1 MTLPP
6 SSTPSAST
14 LKALLL
20 TAVATVTLASC
31 NRDKDKA
38 AAPAPAPAATA
49 TVTPAA
55 AGAPFEYKSETPYAT
70 VDLKLPEAVRGQPEL
85 HTRLYAAS
93 VKDLKAFI
101 EGAQADRTEAGG
113 DQGMPAYES
122 MITFDTPVETGKL
135 FSLARSDYE
144 FTGGAHGN
152 TSYDGVMWDKAM
164 KRMVEP
170 AGLLRP
176 GVALSAL
183 DTVLC
188 AALNVEKRKRDPQ
201 AAALTLTPKSAGDWS
216 CPHAAD
222 TPIVLAP
229 GSEPGKAGGL
239 VFLIGPY
246 QAGPYAEGSY
256 EVPVPQAAIRSLL
269 APAYADEFAGT
280 PVMPK
285 AD

>member
-1 MTLPP
+1 MTLPR
-6 SSTPSAST
+6 SST

-20 TAVATVTLASC
+20 GAAVAATLASC

-38 AAPAPAPAATA
+38 APPAAPAPATA
-49 TVTPAA
+49 TVIPAA
-55 AGAPFEYKSETPYAT
+55 AGAPFAYKSETPWAT
-70 VDLKLPEAVRGQPEL
+70 VDLKLPEAVRGQPDL
-85 HTRLYAAS
+85 HARLYAES

-122 MITFDTPVETGKL
+122 MIVFDTPVETGKL

-152 TSYDGVMWDKAM
+152 TAYSGVMWDKAM
-164 KRMVEP
+164 KRAVEP

-183 DTVLC
+183 DNALC
-188 AALNVEKRKRDPQ
+188 AALNVEKKKRDPQ
-201 AAALTLTPKSAGDWS
+201 AAALTLNTKGGADWS

-222 TPIVLAP
+222 TPLVLAP

-239 VFLIGPY
+239 VFLVGPY

-256 EVPVPQAAIRSLL
+256 QVAVPQAAIRSLL

-285 AD
+285 AN